1 MQWWAV
7 RICLCERTVTVS
19 PYMEL
24 ARVKDMCNE
33 ALEKVSYGTADT
45 ETAAAELYASLETY
59 LEKTRK

>member
-1 MQWWAV
+1 M
-7 RICLCERTVTVS
+7 LTSERTVTVS